1 MRASLRLV
9 GLSLLMGASVQC
21 IAHAP
26 SASEQGREA
35 REQYLRERA
44 ACLSGESIE
53 PRDTCLR
60 EAAAAYAEAR
70 RGNLGNEDPG
80 QLAANALARCAVR
93 PPDQKSMCE
102 RMVRGEGTVTGS
114 VRDGGF
120 VREIVV
126 PVGKEAPPATR

>member
-1 MRASLRLV
+1 MRASLRLL
-9 GLSLLMGASVQC
+9 GLSLLVGVSVPS
-21 IAHAP
+21 IAHTS
-26 SASEQGREA
+26 SASDQSRAA

-44 ACLSGESIE
+44 VCLSGDSIE

-80 QLAANALARCAVR
+80 QLAANALARCDVR
-93 PPDQKSMCE
+93 PADQRSMCE

-126 PVGKEAPPATR
+126 PDRKVEPAGAK